1 MIEHGQLETVG
12 LRQWVFKA
20 FRDRGQK
27 RGVVRIGTPL
37 WNKAVKIDYSVI

>member
-1 MIEHGQLETVG
+1 MQTVG